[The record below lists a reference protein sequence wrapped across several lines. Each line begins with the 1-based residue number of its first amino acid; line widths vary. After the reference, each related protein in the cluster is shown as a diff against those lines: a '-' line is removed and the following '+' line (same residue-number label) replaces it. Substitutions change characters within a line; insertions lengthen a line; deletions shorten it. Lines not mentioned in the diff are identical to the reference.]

1 MCYNTFSLKTWY
13 AFLLEVGSNIKI
25 SFLGIQDQKGI
36 KMIKIVADKQS
47 KLYELTYLLPADFT
61 DSQLA
66 TAGESILKLITK
78 HKGKVLQTQDWGKK
92 SLAYKIRHQGKFHTE
107 AAYTHQVVKFPPT
120 KVQAFEKEVL
130 LEEQVM
136 RHLVV
141 VSENQ
146 SEKSVEEVGKK
157 D

>member
-1 MCYNTFSLKTWY
+1 
-13 AFLLEVGSNIKI
+13 
-25 SFLGIQDQKGI
+25 
-36 KMIKIVADKQS
+36 MIKIVADKQA

-66 TAGESILKLITK
+66 TVGESILKLITK

-92 SLAYKIRHQGKFHTE
+92 ALAYKIKHQGKFHTE
-107 AAYTHQVVKFPPT
+107 AAYTHQVIKFPPA
-120 KVQAFEKEVL
+120 KVQSFEKEVF
-130 LEEQVM
+130 LEEQIM

-146 SEKSVEEVGKK
+146 SEKSIEEVEKK

>member
-1 MCYNTFSLKTWY
+1 
-13 AFLLEVGSNIKI
+13 
-25 SFLGIQDQKGI
+25 
-36 KMIKIVADKQS
+36 MIKIVADKQA

-66 TAGESILKLITK
+66 TTNESILKLITK
-78 HKGKVLQTQDWGKK
+78 YKGKVVQTQNWGKK
-92 SLAYKIRHQGKFHTE
+92 ELAYKVRHQSKFHTE
-107 AAYTHQVVKFPPT
+107 AVYTHLVVSFPPE

-130 LEEQVM
+130 LLEEVM

-141 VSENQ
+141 VSDNQ
-146 SEKSVEEVGKK
+146 DAKNLEEKVVGKEVKK